1 MSEGKPSAKSGRCG
15 REVTSNLH
23 REIVAR
29 NVGFDDVGRE
39 IAGLPKDGENFLV
52 ILRDF

>member
-1 MSEGKPSAKSGRCG
+1 M
-15 REVTSNLH
+15 H
-23 REIVAR
+23 REIAAR

-52 ILRDF
+52 ILRDFLRAREQAWRKWKARQ